1 MSTRPPTTHA
11 LEINEILFLVGNFIQ
26 QADLKSCSLVSRR
39 WHLIF
44 ASHYWWTILMDFSA
58 LHERKFST
66 YENIKLGRLE
76 QLHYEESKQP
86 SLHIDYAKEG
96 RRMDKEFYRALCDA
110 ALRRAQKVD
119 CVLSKEIAMES
130 FLGLM
135 LLAGRRY
142 DLRRLIFV
150 KHYDVANMEQHLI
163 QVPSSALPDG
173 TPANDT
179 EEFLSLG
186 PTTQEAVD
194 LAVRIIEQNRD
205 LEVLRFGE
213 FLPELDCTLHGD
225 FLRILLLN
233 APVLERLWVQNIV
246 CDTRL
251 VTVLPLSLEYHYDS
265 SSGLSII
272 GVNVGLKL
280 KTLGICSVIG
290 LPLSYQ
296 LQIAKQFPNLESLTL
311 TLVRTCD
318 ITLNHLASSAS
329 SPPPST
335 SSSFGATNINGTGE
349 PTIAFQPLHK
359 LNLIFPQVASN
370 NNGDPTAPSTY
381 RIAHILASLPST
393 QLHDLSIY
401 ASEFQLGDFTKLLRL
416 HAQWLQNI
424 EIENSTGVSGMEIL
438 SLLQVC
444 PSLRKLHAP
453 SVQIEYFKT
462 PYDLQ
467 QEWVCGATLQSLTIS
482 VECSSTV
489 EKSIVAAID
498 AWSSGASYACVH
510 FSSHG
515 DNAHNIHSE
524 PPCLIRQFQFLD
536 KLATLTRLQNLNLV
550 CSKEGTCLELSLK
563 TGLGRLAPLKQLQVL
578 DVRTREERD
587 AVAAAVAQTASH
599 GQRQRTAA
607 WLCREAISK
616 AEKKKIGMITADVQE
631 NDKWITECWN
641 KKNREEK
648 TYYAEAL
655 MNWRTEKKPRGENS
669 PSTMSIYM
677 LRAASGAAADAV
689 ASGAAAD
696 AVASAAVGGA
706 DELLA
711 GTLAVVAVVAVHV
724 SGKQGSSSGNSAA
737 VPVATIRR
745 WLRPLWHTETD
756 SPLTSRQQHGAKGD
770 RPVLEINPHSQFLQ
784 MNVGAAAMVP
794 VAVGEIVPGMIVGIH
809 TMIHVGRAHAVAMC
823 PQRKM
828 TDNDRSGCCR
838 CGERV
843 AEVRSTSPEYGDDEA
858 DVRGTMTGTLSDKPA
873 APDDGDD
880 DGADNGDDDPLS
892 LGDSIAFFI
901 DVAVGNEICCGYRC

>member
-213 FLPELDCTLHGD
+213 FLPELVCRWTRTELRMDHLINAALAGRSIRPQHPNMDSTLSSLHQSSIYQQRWPKLTNVHLQDCTLHGD

-296 LQIAKQFPNLESLTL
+296 LQIAKQFPNLESL

-607 WLCREAISK
+607 WLCREGMFESRICRKLTDIEAIWMAREWPELRRVRGLGK
-616 AEKKKIGMITADVQE
+616 AEYEQGRPQE
-631 NDKWITECWN
+631 EQI
-641 KKNREEK
+641 NR
-648 TYYAEAL
+648 
-655 MNWRTEKKPRGENS
+655 
-669 PSTMSIYM
+669 PSVFGPT
-677 LRAASGAAADAV
+677 LRA
-689 ASGAAAD
+689 
-696 AVASAAVGGA
+696 
-706 DELLA
+706 
-711 GTLAVVAVVAVHV
+711 
-724 SGKQGSSSGNSAA
+724 
-737 VPVATIRR
+737 
-745 WLRPLWHTETD
+745 LRPDIET
-756 SPLTSRQQHGAKGD
+756 R
-770 RPVLEINPHSQFLQ
+770 
-784 MNVGAAAMVP
+784 
-794 VAVGEIVPGMIVGIH
+794 
-809 TMIHVGRAHAVAMC
+809 
-823 PQRKM
+823 
-828 TDNDRSGCCR
+828 
-838 CGERV
+838 
-843 AEVRSTSPEYGDDEA
+843 
-858 DVRGTMTGTLSDKPA
+858 
-873 APDDGDD
+873 
-880 DGADNGDDDPLS
+880 
-892 LGDSIAFFI
+892 
-901 DVAVGNEICCGYRC
+901 